1 MLAAA
6 LLVLA
11 VAVPGV
17 AAAEEKASEKPLSD
31 VPSEYEP
38 ALDAV
43 AQELGVSSD
52 DLKGASKEEL
62 QKLLCA
68 HIDELTVEEV
78 LALAEP
84 ALADLTAEERAQVE
98 EQLPLLWDK
107 LKSDVCVHAD
117 EVDEGVDQVPS
128 RVDTGGGGMSSGRT
142 LPALFGAVFA
152 GLFGA
157 LGVRVISRQRWW
169 SSRDRRPA

>member
-1 MLAAA
+1 LKRLGRILAAA

-17 AAAEEKASEKPLSD
+17 AAAEESTDEKPLSD

-43 AQELGVSSD
+43 AKEFGVSAD
-52 DLKGASKEEL
+52 DLKSASKEEL
-62 QKLLCA
+62 QTLVCSQ
-68 HIDELTVEEV
+68 IDDMTVAEA

-84 ALADLTAEERAQVE
+84 ALAELTDEERQQVE

-107 LKSDVCVHAD
+107 MKSEVCVSDD
-117 EVDEGVDQVPS
+117 EVDDGVEEVPS
-128 RVDTGGGGMSSGRT
+128 RVDTGGGGSAGGT
-142 LPALFGAVFA
+142 LPAMFGAVFA
-152 GLFGA
+152 GLFGIFG
-157 LGVRVISRQRWW
+157 LRTITRRRQA
-169 SSRDRRPA
+169 S